1 MTHRR
6 RFHQSCIFSFAFIS
20 KLPYSAATQAATCVV
35 NLAAFVLQR
44 LDGNHLLRM
53 ALIPEVEVF
62 QFGNNRQE

>member
-1 MTHRR
+1 
-6 RFHQSCIFSFAFIS
+6 
-20 KLPYSAATQAATCVV
+20 V